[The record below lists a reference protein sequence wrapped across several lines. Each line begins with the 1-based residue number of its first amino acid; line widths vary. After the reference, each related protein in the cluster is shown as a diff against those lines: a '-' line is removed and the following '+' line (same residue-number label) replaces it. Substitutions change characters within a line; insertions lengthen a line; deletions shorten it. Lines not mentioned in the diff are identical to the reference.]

1 MMMNFRAL
9 YLCIKRI
16 LGIFSSQENDAT
28 SVMIEDISS
37 LSPFAQ
43 ILGDQKYT
51 VPDHPNPEVLKFIE
65 YPTRPT
71 GIQTFNEQSILSL
84 YREKLHSI
92 SMMLAISDS
101 DIRDDAWLC

>member
-1 MMMNFRAL
+1 MNFRAL

-71 GIQTFNEQSILSL
+71 GIQTFNEQWICPYISRHLLSL
-84 YREKLHSI
+84 NPL
-92 SMMLAISDS
+92 LACCRRYS
-101 DIRDDAWLC
+101 RGER

>member
-1 MMMNFRAL
+1 MNFRAL

-51 VPDHPNPEVLKFIE
+51 VPDHPNLEVLKFIE
-65 YPTRPT
+65 YPTRPRAYRHLM
-71 GIQTFNEQSILSL
+71 NSQSC
-84 YREKLHSI
+84 
-92 SMMLAISDS
+92 
-101 DIRDDAWLC
+101 LCIGKSCTQFQ

>member
-51 VPDHPNPEVLKFIE
+51 VPDNPNPEVLKFIE
-65 YPTRPT
+65 YPT
-71 GIQTFNEQSILSL
+71 
-84 YREKLHSI
+84 
-92 SMMLAISDS
+92 
-101 DIRDDAWLC
+101 